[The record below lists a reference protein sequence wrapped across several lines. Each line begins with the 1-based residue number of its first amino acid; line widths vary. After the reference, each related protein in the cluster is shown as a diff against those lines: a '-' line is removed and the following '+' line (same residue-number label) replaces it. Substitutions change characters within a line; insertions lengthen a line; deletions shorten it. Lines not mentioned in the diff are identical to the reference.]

1 MRGDLN
7 VQLIDL
13 DMVGGTF
20 APCEH
25 YTGREVIALLKQQP
39 APALRYPQW
48 SKIARKAQID
58 MELNNT
64 AIAQRLGYSRQFVT
78 SVINGR
84 KKSPDAIVRI
94 SKQLDIPQPADLEMR

>member
-1 MRGDLN
+1 MR
-7 VQLIDL
+7 LIDL
-13 DMVGGTF
+13 DTIGGTF
-20 APCEH
+20 APCEC

-39 APALRYPQW
+39 APLLRYHQW

-84 KKSPDAIVRI
+84 KKSPDAIARI
-94 SKQLDIPQPADLEMR
+94 SKQLDIPQPVDLAR